1 MFFGRDADLFPA
13 FDTAYFQGSILT
25 VHFCY
30 FYVYPHMNSVQR
42 FCYFNFFVVFAISSL
57 PGSLQDRIL
66 SCLDSSF
73 ANALNQFHQN
83 WKTLWPTLVPKL
95 RDMRCNADKMVDYIN
110 LMLLSESE
118 DTSCLEPGLL
128 KSK

>member
-1 MFFGRDADLFPA
+1 MQISFLHVTQLLFKVLYLLPI
-13 FDTAYFQGSILT
+13 S
-25 VHFCY
+25 CY

-42 FCYFNFFVVFAISSL
+42 FCYFKFSFFAVSSFL
-57 PGSLQDRIL
+57 AWFSTRHRIL

-73 ANALNQFHQN
+73 ANTLNQFHQS
-83 WKTLWPTLVPKL
+83 WKTLWPTLVPRL

-110 LMLLSESE
+110 LTLLSESE
-118 DTSCLEPGLL
+118 DTSCLEPELV

>member
-1 MFFGRDADLFPA
+1 MQICFPA
-13 FDTAYFQGSILT
+13 FDIASFQSSILT
-25 VHFCY
+25 GLFCY

-42 FCYFNFFVVFAISSL
+42 FCYLKFSFFAVSSFFAWFSTRH
-57 PGSLQDRIL
+57 RIL

-73 ANALNQFHQN
+73 ANTLNQFHQS
-83 WKTLWPTLVPKL
+83 WKTLWPTLVPRL

-118 DTSCLEPGLL
+118 DTSCLEPELV